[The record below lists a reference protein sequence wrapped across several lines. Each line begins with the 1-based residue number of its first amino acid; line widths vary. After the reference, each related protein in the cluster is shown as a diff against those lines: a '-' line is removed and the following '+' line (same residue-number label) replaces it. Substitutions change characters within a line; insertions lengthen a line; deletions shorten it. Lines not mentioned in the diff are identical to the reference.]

1 MGGDLFFRDS
11 KDHESLGCSLFRRVT
26 MKEPRAHRPT
36 PRTLSATPPPSSR
49 VPQSAAYQ
57 TRFPSLVAI
66 IAGGALVP
74 ACHEV
79 ECGSSRADELQTHGS
94 ESLRAA
100 RDGRASEAL
109 REIGVATGVVG
120 HTATRAAPQGGV
132 RAVPPTPPVE
142 QPTPVQPQQVE
153 PPITTLGEPMPV
165 SPAPIVTPPPQPPR
179 TPTRVTP
186 THRSPSRGGA
196 RRVAPQPAA
205 RTGGD
210 FNAVGPLP
218 LDPTTRRV

>member
-1 MGGDLFFRDS
+1 
-11 KDHESLGCSLFRRVT
+11 
-26 MKEPRAHRPT
+26 MKEPRAPRPS

-57 TRFPSLVAI
+57 TRFPSLVAV

-74 ACHEV
+74 ACHDV
-79 ECGSSRADELQTHGS
+79 ECGSTRADELESHGA

-100 RDGRASEAL
+100 RGGRAAEAL
-109 REIGVATGVVG
+109 REIGVATGVLA
-120 HTATRAAPQGGV
+120 HTETRVTTGG
-132 RAVPPTPPVE
+132 RALAVPPGPPVE
-142 QPTPVQPQQVE
+142 QPTPVQPHQVE
-153 PPITTLGEPMPV
+153 PPINALGEPMPV

-179 TPTRVTP
+179 APTRVTP

-205 RTGGD
+205 RSGGD